1 MRTGAHLL
9 PAALITAL
17 AGCMA
22 GPNYERPA
30 VEAPPAFRGQE
41 PPPPS
46 DASIA
51 DQPWWEVY
59 RDPALTDLIRAAIEN
74 NYDLR
79 IAVTRIEQARALA
92 TQTRSGLFP
101 SVGYGATV
109 SSGRNEVL
117 GAGAFNGG
125 DNNSPFFG
133 ALSAAWELDI
143 WGRVRRL
150 SEAALAQ
157 YLASQEA
164 RRAVLLT
171 LVSDVAQA
179 YFELME
185 LDLELAIAKRTAGSF
200 GESLRIFTLRR
211 EGGTASNLE
220 TARAEAAMTS
230 TAASIPDIERQI
242 ALKENQISV
251 LCGRHPGPVVRGS
264 ELLDGLLPAE
274 VPAGLPASLLDRRP
288 DIREA
293 EQDLVAANAQIGVSI
308 ADYFPRI
315 GLTAFFGKA
324 SPEIG
329 MITDGVT
336 TAWSVAATATGPIFT
351 AGRLTAQLE
360 QARAVWQQFALR
372 YDQTVLTAL
381 REVSDSLVSRDKL
394 RSVRQ
399 EQSRAV
405 RAYEQAVKVSMQRY
419 VAGKSS
425 YYEVLEAQQQ
435 LFPEEIALAR
445 TRLGQLVTDVSLY
458 KALGGGWNVPTEEWG
473 PPTQPPPVPPDV
485 AKRSK
490 KESHP
495 PAERAGAASRDDA
508 ARAPLGISSRSAP

>member
-1 MRTGAHLL
+1 MKPPAHML
-9 PAALITAL
+9 PAVSMVAL

-30 VEAPPAFRGQE
+30 VDTPSAFRGQE

-46 DASIA
+46 AASIA

-59 RDPALTDLIRAAIEN
+59 KDPALTELIRAAVEN

-79 IAVTRIEQARALA
+79 IAITRIEQSRAIA
-92 TQTRSGLFP
+92 AQTRSGLFP
-101 SVGYGATV
+101 SIGYGATV
-109 SSGRNEVL
+109 SSGRNEAL
-117 GAGAFNGG
+117 GAGSFNGG
-125 DNNSPFFG
+125 DSNTPFFG

-143 WGRVRRL
+143 WGRIRRL
-150 SEAALAQ
+150 NEAALAQ
-157 YLASQEA
+157 YLASREA

-179 YFELME
+179 YFELLE
-185 LDLELAIAKRTAGSF
+185 LDLELSIAKRTAGSF

-251 LCGRHPGPVVRGS
+251 LCGRPPAGVARGS
-264 ELLDGLLPAE
+264 ELLDGLLPAD

-293 EQDLVAANAQIGVSI
+293 EQDLRAANAQIGVSI

-315 GLTAFFGKA
+315 GLTAFFGKV

-329 MITDGVT
+329 MITDGAT
-336 TAWSVAATATGPIFT
+336 TAWSVAATASGPIFT

-360 QARAVWQQFALR
+360 QARAVWQQVALR
-372 YDQTVLTAL
+372 YEQTVLTSL

-394 RSVRQ
+394 RGVRQ
-399 EQSRAV
+399 EQARAV
-405 RAYEQAVKVSMQRY
+405 QAYEQAVKVSMQRY

-458 KALGGGWNVPTEEWG
+458 KALGGGWNVPTEDWG
-473 PPTQPPPVPPDV
+473 PPTRPPPVPPDL
-485 AKRSK
+485 ARRSK
-490 KESHP
+490 TGSPP
-495 PAERAGAASRDDA
+495 PAERAGAAPREDG
-508 ARAPLGISSRSAP
+508 ARAPLGISSGSAP